1 MVEIIPVAPNANVEA
16 VRHRL
21 ALGHSK
27 HVALALP
34 EDWPELG
41 NVARL
46 RLLQRQAQIQQRHL
60 ALITR
65 HERTRQ
71 AARQL
76 GIPVFDAAQE
86 AQHHSW
92 RMHPDTPLID
102 PRQPA
107 AGLPE
112 PPPWRRGDA
121 LTRAAR
127 PSRRQARRARIRAE
141 QAAARPLPVWLHFVG
156 YAAMGTVLAA
166 VLAFFVF
173 NVLPAATITLT
184 PGREPFSVTVKLTAD
199 GNLDNITPGSNVLP
213 ARFVETTL
221 EQTGSIAT
229 TGTKQKA
236 SNRAVGQV
244 VFNNLGAAP
253 VNIPTGTVVSTSTG
267 VPVSFRTTAP
277 ANLDGG
283 VGARVTVPVEAV
295 NPGIEGNVRANT
307 INTVSGALRFRVRVN
322 NPNPTGGGGA
332 QLVQV
337 VTQQD
342 RDALLAR
349 VQAEL
354 EAQAYQAL
362 QTQLEEGEWL
372 PPESVRTFVVS
383 QVFDKFNDDE
393 GDILNLTLRVLAQ
406 GTALNQERTNR
417 AMLAA
422 LGAAVPERGR
432 LVADSVAVR
441 REPGAEVIGRRVE
454 FTMTG
459 FAEYVIPIDPDEVSR
474 TVAGLPPE
482 RAIAAIMTR
491 WPLARPPE
499 LYRDPDWL
507 DTLPTFPNRI
517 QVRVEYAGSLA
528 AQ

>member
-1 MVEIIPVAPNANVEA
+1 MVEIIPVAPEANVEA
-16 VRHRL
+16 VRRRM
-21 ALGHSK
+21 AQGRSEQ
-27 HVALALP
+27 VALALP
-34 EDWPELG
+34 EGWTELD

-46 RLLQRQAQIQQRHL
+46 RLLQRQAQIQQRQL

-65 HERTRQ
+65 HEATRR
-71 AARQL
+71 AAQQL
-76 GIPVFDAAQE
+76 GIPVFGATRE
-86 AQHHSW
+86 AQQLRW
-92 RMHPDTPLID
+92 RMNPDTPMID
-102 PRQPA
+102 PRRPA

-112 PPPWRRGDA
+112 PPPWRREEA
-121 LTRAAR
+121 VTRAAR
-127 PSRRQARRARIRAE
+127 PSRRQARRRRISAE
-141 QAAARPLPVWLHFVG
+141 QAAARPLPGWLRYLG
-156 YAAMGTVLAA
+156 YTAMGSLLAL
-166 VLAFFVF
+166 VLAFFAF

-184 PGREPFSVTVKLTAD
+184 PGREPFSVTVTLTAD
-199 GNLDNITPGSNVLP
+199 GNLDTITPGSNVLA
-213 ARFVETTL
+213 ARFIETTL
-221 EQTGSIAT
+221 EQTDSIAT
-229 TGTKQKA
+229 TGTMQKA

-253 VNIPTGTVVSTSTG
+253 VNIPTGTVVGTSTG

-283 VGARVTVPVEAV
+283 VGARVTVPVEAI

-322 NPNPTGGGGA
+322 NPTPTGGGGA

-342 RDALLAR
+342 RTNLLER

-362 QTQLEEGEWL
+362 QSQLEPGEWL
-372 PPESVRTFVVS
+372 PPESVRSFIVS

-393 GDILNLTLRVLAQ
+393 GNELSLTLRILAQ
-406 GTALNQERTNR
+406 GTALNQERTNQ

-441 REPGAEVIGRRVE
+441 REPGAEAIGRRIQ

-474 TVAGLPPE
+474 AVAGLPPE
-482 RAIAAIMTR
+482 RAVSVIMTR

-499 LYRDPDWL
+499 IYRDPEWL

-528 AQ
+528 AR